1 MINIILCGGSGT
13 RLWPISRTLLPKQFV
28 KLFGNRSLFQLTL
41 QRNNAFCQNACIVSN
56 TEQYFLAIDQIE
68 ELSEINYPTNF
79 LLEPV
84 GRNTAPAIALAT
96 MLLDPDEIVL
106 VTPSDHL
113 INDEAAYALV
123 IEQAKEFANSG
134 SLVTFGIKPTSA
146 ETGFG
151 YIEANGFDVIKFH
164 EKPDQS
170 TANKYLETGSYFWN
184 SGMFCFKAGVFL
196 GELQKY
202 SPEIFK
208 TSSVALENAKQG
220 QYIRI
225 KKPDMQNIP
234 ADSIDYAVMEQS
246 QSVKVVPADIGW
258 SDMGSF
264 ESLNEELPVDGN
276 GNAFLS
282 TGNWDEDVET
292 KKLVNAPISIDS
304 KNNLLISS
312 GRQIST
318 IDVEDLIIVDTPD
331 ALLVCKK
338 GSGQK
343 VKEVVKK
350 LKENNSDLHNIHLTS
365 HRPWGNF
372 TVLEES
378 HKYKIKRINVK
389 PGKKLSLQKHFHR
402 NEHWVVVSGTAKVT
416 NGDDVFLVRANES
429 TYIPMGC
436 LHRLENPGKIDLVL
450 IEAQVGEYLGEDD
463 IVRIEDDYHRDE

>member
-1 MINIILCGGSGT
+1 M
-13 RLWPISRTLLPKQFV
+13 
-28 KLFGNRSLFQLTL
+28 
-41 QRNNAFCQNACIVSN
+41 
-56 TEQYFLAIDQIE
+56 
-68 ELSEINYPTNF
+68 
-79 LLEPV
+79 
-84 GRNTAPAIALAT
+84 
-96 MLLDPDEIVL
+96 
-106 VTPSDHL
+106 
-113 INDEAAYALV
+113 
-123 IEQAKEFANSG
+123 
-134 SLVTFGIKPTSA
+134 
-146 ETGFG
+146 
-151 YIEANGFDVIKFH
+151 
-164 EKPDQS
+164 
-170 TANKYLETGSYFWN
+170 
-184 SGMFCFKAGVFL
+184 
-196 GELQKY
+196 
-202 SPEIFK
+202 
-208 TSSVALENAKQG
+208 
-220 QYIRI
+220 
-225 KKPDMQNIP
+225 
-234 ADSIDYAVMEQS
+234 
-246 QSVKVVPADIGW
+246 
-258 SDMGSF
+258 
-264 ESLNEELPVDGN
+264 
-276 GNAFLS
+276 
-282 TGNWDEDVET
+282 ET

-372 TVLEES
+372 TVLEEN